1 MAHRALLLDFDGVI
15 LRNDR
20 VRKYVQ
26 DACSR
31 LFAEKT
37 RMPPRVAAR
46 VNRERY
52 PLYGHTSILLSKE
65 FGIPCTVQGFN
76 KEVYDCLVKYDEV
89 KKLLED
95 QDVDWIMDMST
106 ALPLERAYIF
116 SNAPTLWC
124 KTLSDYLGLTGI
136 PEDRFL
142 CSDKLL
148 HLKPH
153 PRAFLGVEKHT
164 SRNNYGGYFLVD
176 DDPGN
181 VSAAMNRG
189 PTWSGHLFQD
199 PHGTWDDVASKYI
212 RSQK

>member
-15 LRNDR
+15 LRNSK
-20 VRKYVQ
+20 VRTYVQ

-76 KEVYDCLVKYDEV
+76 KDVYECMVKYNDV
-89 KKLLED
+89 KKLLDD

-106 ALPLERAYIF
+106 TLPLDKAYVF
-116 SNAPTLWC
+116 SNAPMIWC

-136 PEDRFL
+136 PMERFL
-142 CSDKLL
+142 CSDKLR

-153 PRAFLGVEKHT
+153 PKAYLAVEKVVPQH
-164 SRNNYGGYFLVD
+164 RYFLVD

-181 VSAAMNRG
+181 ISSALSRG
-189 PTWSGHLFQD
+189 PNWDGILFNE
-199 PHGTWDDVASKYI
+199 HKTWDHVASKYI
-212 RSQK
+212 HPEK

>member
-15 LRNDR
+15 LRNAK
-20 VRKYVQ
+20 VRTYVQ
-26 DACSR
+26 DACAR

-52 PLYGHTSILLSKE
+52 PLYGHTSILLTKE

-76 KEVYDCLVKYDEV
+76 RDVYECMVKYDEV

-106 ALPLERAYIF
+106 ALPLDRAYVF
-116 SNAPTLWC
+116 SNAPTVWC

-136 PEDRFL
+136 PEERFL
-142 CSDKLL
+142 CSDRLQ

-153 PRAFLGVEKHT
+153 PKAFLTADKFVSST
-164 SRNNYGGYFLVD
+164 VGYFFVD

-181 VSAAMNRG
+181 ISAALNHK
-189 PTWSGHLFQD
+189 TWDGLLFRD
-199 PHGTWDDVASKYI
+199 DTGWDDVASRLKHT
-212 RSQK
+212 K

>member
-65 FGIPCTVQGFN
+65 YGIPCTVQGFN
-76 KEVYDCLVKYDEV
+76 KDVYECMVKYSEV

-95 QDVDWIMDMST
+95 QDVDWIMDMTT
-106 ALPLERAYIF
+106 ALPLERAYVF
-116 SNAPTLWC
+116 SNAPTAWC

-136 PEDRFL
+136 REDRFL
-142 CSDKLL
+142 CSDKLQY
-148 HLKPH
+148 LKPH
-153 PRAFLGVEKHT
+153 PKAFLAAETFV
-164 SRNNYGGYFLVD
+164 SNNAGYFFVD

-181 VSAAMNRG
+181 ISAALNRG
-189 PTWSGHLFQD
+189 PKWDAVLFREQ
-199 PHGTWDDVASKYI
+199 GTWDDVAAKY
-212 RSQK
+212 KGNL